1 MIHLLLLS
9 FHDGRATIGPS
20 VWIWTHNKLFLL
32 DFHRFGELFDT
43 SDSTLSGMWRW
54 SPRRLRLRRNVFV
67 ELWRGRSIVQDFN
80 ISPSTLLNISLIHFI
95 WGLIRN
101 LIVIL
106 LFSCRRFESECGLGA
121 DFRSPVRN
129 LRTLEF
135 I

>member
-1 MIHLLLLS
+1 MVHLLLLS
-9 FHDGRATIGPS
+9 FHDGRAAIGSS
-20 VWIWTHNKLFLL
+20 VWIWAHDKLFLL
-32 DFHRFGELFDT
+32 DFHRFRELFDT

-67 ELWRGRSIVQDFN
+67 ELRRGRAIVQDFN
-80 ISPSTLLNISLIHFI
+80 ISPSTLLNISLIHLI
-95 WGLIRN
+95 WGLIWN

-106 LFSCRRFESECGLGA
+106 LFSCRRFESECGLCA
-121 DFRSPVRN
+121 NFRSPVRN